1 LLINF
6 NIYTIGK
13 QKITSANLI
22 ENKSQKYKNFPTEF
36 KSSIPPIEPHT
47 SSIQSTMSKSLVS
60 PSTTNTYTKTFTTP
74 ISNTLF
80 QQQELKKNMSNSVGM
95 TGFKVTSL
103 RDSSASSLM
112 STQLIAATYNQMK
125 PDVTITTTNTPGI
138 NKDE

>member
-13 QKITSANLI
+13 QKTTSANLI
-22 ENKSQKYKNFPTEF
+22 ENKSQKYKKFPTEF

-47 SSIQSTMSKSLVS
+47 SPIQSTMSKSLVS
-60 PSTTNTYTKTFTTP
+60 TSTTNTYTQTFTTP

-103 RDSSASSLM
+103 RDSSASSLI
-112 STQLIAATYNQMK
+112 STQLLAATYNQMK

-138 NKDE
+138 NKYE